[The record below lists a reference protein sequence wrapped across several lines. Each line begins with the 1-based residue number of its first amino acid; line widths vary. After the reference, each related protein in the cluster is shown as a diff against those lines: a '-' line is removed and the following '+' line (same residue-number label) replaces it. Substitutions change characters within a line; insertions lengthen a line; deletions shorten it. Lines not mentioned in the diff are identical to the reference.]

1 MQGNVFVNYRRQ
13 TDSGIAGRI
22 YDSLTQALPGES
34 IFMDVDKLNPGDDFE
49 DALEKTLAECAVFL
63 AIIGPQWATTVSPN
77 GQRRLDDP
85 DDFVRKEL
93 RTALAKQVRVIP
105 VLVGGAVMPD
115 AGVLPLELKALA
127 KHQAMEIRHERFRAD
142 VETLAQAIAA
152 IAPGA
157 RGWSGR
163 ARGWRRQSAVIA
175 AVAALVILAGAGLLY
190 VEPFSLVH
198 GNSPAANNQH
208 PASTAWLDKETYQH
222 EFDRQLKNQWYPSK
236 VEAQFQDDVIKYRA
250 VFEPFPSS
258 AFAFYSRH
266 SINDEEFAAFDSQ
279 MAKDGF
285 KRVFKQRIV
294 VHNRPFNQG
303 VWTKP

>member
-22 YDSLTQALPGES
+22 YDSLTHALPGES

-49 DALEKTLAECAVFL
+49 DALEKTLAECAIFL
-63 AIIGPQWATTVSPN
+63 AIIGPQWATMVSPN

-93 RTALAKQVRVIP
+93 RTALAKHVRVIP
-105 VLVGGAVMPD
+105 VLVGGAAMPD

-127 KHQAMEIRHERFRAD
+127 KYQAMEIRHERFRAD
-142 VETLAQAIAA
+142 VEALVQAIAA

-157 RGWSGR
+157 RGWR
-163 ARGWRRQSAVIA
+163 WQSAVIA
-175 AVAALVILAGAGLLY
+175 AVAALVILAVILAGVRLLH
-190 VEPFSLVH
+190 VEPFSLVY
-198 GNSPAANNQH
+198 PVW
-208 PASTAWLDKETYQH
+208 TAWLDTETYQH
-222 EFDRQLKNQWYPSK
+222 EVDRQLKNKWYPSK
-236 VEAQFQDDVIKYRA
+236 VEAQFQDDVVKYRA

-258 AFAFYSRH
+258 TFQFYSRH

-285 KRVFKQRIV
+285 KRVFQQRIV

-303 VWTKP
+303 LWTKP